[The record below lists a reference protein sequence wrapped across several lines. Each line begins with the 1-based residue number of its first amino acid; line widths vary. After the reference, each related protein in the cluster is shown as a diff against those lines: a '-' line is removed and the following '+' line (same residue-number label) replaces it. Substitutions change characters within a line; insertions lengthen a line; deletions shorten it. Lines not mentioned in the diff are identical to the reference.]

1 MVCALDEDQV
11 GEFVPA
17 LHNISA
23 QYHVDRAHSR
33 RLVSVSIPPA
43 LNVSP
48 RGLAKSTKAGR
59 SEAASLFDSLFRA
72 DPRGF
77 AIGLVHPF
85 TNLAQT
91 LPVEV
96 KPSHGPLSKRLTATS
111 SPRRETIRSSYCY
124 SSLAVIGAATQHVA
138 LCISSRLHLAQGI
151 P

>member
-1 MVCALDEDQV
+1 MLETTLGGMVCALDEDQV

-48 RGLAKSTKAGR
+48 GDWQKSTKAGR

-85 TNLAQT
+85 HTFHKSSMS
-91 LPVEV
+91 VEV
-96 KPSHGPLSKRLTATS
+96 KPSHQDCGNVTEQSMPWCSLGHIGFWERQSTGN
-111 SPRRETIRSSYCY
+111 
-124 SSLAVIGAATQHVA
+124 LAVELTFA
-138 LCISSRLHLAQGI
+138 SEPKS
-151 P
+151 